1 MSFVETLG
9 AVVIG
14 TGVTLSLIAAWGLIS
29 FPTALARMH
38 AAGKPASLGLA
49 LAAIG
54 AGLAAEAVAMTVLG
68 AMLAFFMFLTAPIST
83 HMLGRAA
90 YRAGQAPNLHHDD
103 LAGVSLPADV
113 APQLGQRSVSGWH
126 LIPLLIIWVV
136 LWRDASI
143 GVWIGGLV
151 VGLVVEVI
159 RRTGRPTGTFR
170 PGAMAVFIVRYFWM
184 IIASNARV
192 AWEVISPGSQ
202 IREAIVAVPLRSDS
216 MRVGLLV
223 ANAITHTP
231 GTLTVELTEDP
242 LVVYVHLLH
251 FKSVAAAHS
260 DVERLEALVCRALN
274 EPVPA

>member
-1 MSFVETLG
+1 MSFVEVLG
-9 AVVIG
+9 AVIMG
-14 TGVTLSLIAAWGLIS
+14 TGVALSLIAAWGLLS

-49 LAAIG
+49 LAALG
-54 AGLAAEAVAMTVLG
+54 AGLAAESVGLTVLG
-68 AMLAFFMFLTAPIST
+68 AMLAFFMFLTAPISG

-103 LAGVSLPADV
+103 LAGVTLPADQ
-113 APQLGQRSVSGWH
+113 PPRPGERSISGWH
-126 LIPLLIIWVV
+126 LIPLVIIWVV
-136 LWRDASI
+136 LWRDAGI
-143 GVWIGGLV
+143 GVWIGGLLA
-151 VGLVVEVI
+151 GLFVELI
-159 RRTGRPTGTFR
+159 RRTGRPNGTFR
-170 PGAMAVFIVRYFWM
+170 PGAMLVFLVRYSWM

-202 IREAIVAVPLRSDS
+202 IREAIVAVPLRSGS
-216 MRVGLLV
+216 LRVALLV

-251 FKSVAAAHS
+251 FKTVEAAHS
-260 DVERLEALVCRALN
+260 DVADLEDLVCRALN
-274 EPVPA
+274 EPVPV